1 MKEMK
6 SQLKWLATA
15 TCAAVLSAY
24 AWADI
29 QVDNVAALS
38 GLGVDGGTYSFVQFR
53 LDDQRFT
60 VTGAEALGD
69 VVWVKSIGVVQR
81 PGSGNSIAASSTLRI
96 QQSTAENASGIS
108 STQNEAVIAISQPL
122 SASSTETLTVGTASQ
137 TLRTYTFAAPFPL
150 KKSTLYTA
158 KFYNAS
164 GNSISPQLAMYR
176 DSTNQTTQ
184 NTNTSIH
191 ANDSP
196 NFSPC
201 VRIIAVERSKL
212 ADVGETATWSGLWP
226 EAPAETDTVGLNVTA
241 ANAALTMDTT
251 VTVAGLA
258 IGSETAVGPL
268 TLTGSGLTSTT
279 TSIATDTDVSA
290 ISADLGTVTLG
301 TNKTLTVGD
310 GYFPSGIAL
319 ENVPVSGSG
328 TLALDLGA
336 SNSVNI
342 TGSNTTSGKTFGLL
356 VKSGT
361 LNFSSDSGGNGPA
374 KGRIITVSGSN
385 SVLKF
390 SAKDATGWNQ
400 TGTQKIILTD
410 GAKLQVGKRDTFSTP
425 LTLQGATLELLNGAN
440 ETSRGFDWFKQ
451 SNELSV
457 LQALGAGA
465 ENITESKITYASN
478 AGENDKKFAVR
489 IDDDTSGNYGF
500 FVNVERYAR
509 LTIETP
515 IVKQGTGSAKIVK
528 RGLGEMVITAAGTHG
543 LPVTVE
549 AGTLKLTGKG
559 TLSTGAV
566 TISSNA
572 NLTVEVDT
580 SVTKTLS
587 NAISGAGTVKKSGAG
602 TLSLTGSV
610 RTPVE
615 VAAGTLDIGTSRPT
629 LNALASGSVLKVKAT
644 VAELIAQRITFPVG
658 AGLTTIADSQ
668 LLVVDNA
675 GSAVADFSVAVAD
688 NTLTI
693 TLPNVPTLTV
703 NADGTQTWTNNGTS
717 NAWPTS
723 GTVKIVASVAKIITI
738 PEPESTRTFSS
749 VVVEAPEA
757 VQVTLAVEAGNT
769 IDTLSLS
776 GSVAMD
782 VASANAATN
791 IEVTDGAKLTL
802 STASPA
808 SLTAAISGAGALSVA
823 SGKITVGPVLAHT
836 GGTEIVKGSTVVI
849 SAANALGTAK
859 NITGGGIIETSVLP
873 SCNLTNKDW
882 TGTLCLTET
891 PSNMSDMD
899 WRNYGNENSYFKIS
913 ESVAISGYF
922 NSASWELTAKVILD
936 GMVTINDGYSGPSG
950 TTYNTYKFTG
960 ALSGSGTFRL
970 SGTTTAKIH
979 IWLKDVANFEG
990 TLTNTATSSTRKV
1003 FIIGDGEHTVTTAD
1017 HGKIIITGTVENA
1030 ESRKWSATNGIVVEG
1045 TLATALTAEETAAE
1059 TTLSGVTLTSSGRI
1073 IFVRADGWRVAST
1086 TATYNPT
1093 TVALPC
1099 VWTGGGEE
1107 DTAWATAANWST
1119 DDGHAV
1125 SAAPNFPITALTVE
1139 AGKTVTLPAE
1149 AVTVASLITRGDV
1162 VLAGEADAS
1171 LTTGDFTFGGSVAV
1185 GAGVTLH
1192 LQPTAEKTV
1201 ASPITGAGKL
1211 VIGDGTAAT
1220 QVTQA
1225 AVGCDISAIDIAARA
1240 TYTVSTAGDSS
1251 HIMLPATTTVKVA
1264 EGGKLLISTPRQM
1277 NANVTGAG
1285 EVEVTSPTKY
1295 VFAAGQTNRL
1305 APGKLTLKNGLVLRA
1320 ERDNNT
1326 GLSVNELTLKNA
1338 TLSMELAESVTTK
1351 PVVTVAAGKVL
1362 SGEGAIE
1369 GATKKEAIEGA
1380 IKEAI
1385 EGAIEEAIKMPIV
1398 FEDGAIFDAK
1408 NSVAG
1413 GALRLTGA
1421 DITWPASGTVTVRA
1435 TKPVNLM
1442 VFAAKASKHFTLE
1455 ASATDQGLYLSE
1467 AKGFVG
1473 EDVKMSVLKKL
1484 GTDTLPAGVS
1494 ENDAVKEAIQ
1504 KEVDAW
1510 AGKGYIIT
1518 KVTGITTQNTAGE
1531 AKGSEQAVDCFTNL
1545 VFLTTDGE
1553 GGYSTT
1559 ATAAVIYDFG
1569 VSQITVKKA
1578 QLVGDDA
1585 AQNYVLACA
1594 KVYNGKSEEATAAGY
1609 ATGTRVSL
1617 LLDGTEATGA
1627 VALDTETLSKKFGV
1641 TAGLGERW
1649 FAVPMESLALGTR
1662 KFTVYAKNTPQAEG
1676 TAN

>member
-6 SQLKWLATA
+6 SQLKWLATV
-15 TCAAVLSAY
+15 TCAAVLSVY

-38 GLGVDGGTYSFVQFR
+38 GLEADGGTYSFVQFQ
-53 LDDQRFT
+53 LGDERFT
-60 VTGAEALGD
+60 GREALGD
-69 VVWVKSIGVVQR
+69 VVWVKSIGVVQH
-81 PGSGNSIAASSTLRI
+81 PGQNNTIAANSTLRI
-96 QQSTAENASGIS
+96 QQSTGTDANTGIS
-108 STQNEAVIAISQPL
+108 TSPNAAVIAISQPL
-122 SASSTETLTVGTASQ
+122 LASSTATITVGADNSGNPASQ
-137 TLRTYTFAAPFPL
+137 TLRTYTFAVPFPL

-164 GNSISPQLAMYR
+164 GNSISPQLAMYK
-176 DSTNQTTQ
+176 DSSSSATTQ
-184 NTNTSIH
+184 NKNTTIH
-191 ANDSP
+191 ANASP
-196 NFSPC
+196 LFSPC
-201 VRIIAVERSKL
+201 VRIIAVERSKI
-212 ADVGETATWSGLWP
+212 ADVGATATWSELWS
-226 EAPAETDTVGLNVTA
+226 EAPASTDTVGLNVTA
-241 ANAALTMDTT
+241 ANAALTMDTSA
-251 VTVAGLA
+251 TVAGLA

-268 TLTGSGLTSTT
+268 TFTGTGSLTSST

-301 TNKTLTVGD
+301 TNKTLTVGN

-319 ENVPVSGSG
+319 GSIPVSGGG

-400 TGTQKIILTD
+400 TGTRKIILTD

-465 ENITESKITYASN
+465 KNITESEITYASN

-489 IDDDTSGNYGF
+489 IDDDKSGNYGF

-509 LTIETP
+509 LTIGVP
-515 IVKQGTGSAKIVK
+515 IIKVGAGLAKIVK

-549 AGTLKLTGKG
+549 AGTLKLTGEG

-587 NAISGAGTVKKSGAG
+587 NAISGEGTVKKSGAG

-615 VAAGTLDIGTSRPT
+615 VAAGTLDIGTNRPAV
-629 LNALASGSVLKVKAT
+629 NALASGAVLKVKAT

-723 GTVKIVASVAKIITI
+723 GTVKIDATAVTEITETKTITFPASEA
-738 PEPESTRTFSS
+738 SRFSE
-749 VVVEAPEA
+749 VFVLAPA
-757 VQVTLAVEAGNT
+757 GDLVTLAVEAGNT

-782 VASANAATN
+782 VASANAATK
-791 IEVTDGAKLTL
+791 IEVTDGATLTL
-802 STASPA
+802 STENPA
-808 SLTAAISGAGALSVA
+808 MLTAAISGAGALSVA

-859 NITGGGIIETSVLP
+859 DITGGGIIETSVLP
-873 SCNLTNKDW
+873 SCNLKNEEW
-882 TGTLCLTET
+882 TGTLCLTVT

-913 ESVAISGYF
+913 EGVEISGYF
-922 NSASWELTAKVILD
+922 NPDSWELTAKVILD
-936 GMVTINDGYSGPSG
+936 GTVTINDGYSGPSG
-950 TTYNTYKFTG
+950 NTYEFTG
-960 ALSGSGTFRL
+960 ALTGSGTFTL
-970 SGTTTAKIH
+970 SGNNGAKIA
-979 IWLKDVANFEG
+979 ILLREANGFAG
-990 TLTNTATSSTRKV
+990 TLEIVSESTMLKA
-1003 FIIGDGEHTVTTAD
+1003 FIVGSGTHVYNKSKDG
-1017 HGKIIITGTVENA
+1017 GKIIVTGNVENVA
-1030 ESRKWSATNGIVVEG
+1030 VKNWSAKNGILVEG

-1086 TATYNPT
+1086 TATYDPT
-1093 TVALPC
+1093 TVELPC

-1125 SAAPNFPITALTVE
+1125 SAAPNFTITALTVE

-1149 AVTVASLITRGDV
+1149 AVSVTSLITRGDV
-1162 VLAGEADAS
+1162 ALAGEADAS

-1192 LQPTAEKTV
+1192 LQPTTETTV
-1201 ASPITGAGKL
+1201 ASPITGAGKV
-1211 VIGDGTAAT
+1211 VIGDGSAVT
-1220 QVTQA
+1220 QVTLA
-1225 AVGCDISAIDIAARA
+1225 ALRNDIAAIDILAQSTLTLNAA
-1240 TYTVSTAGDSS
+1240 TAGTT
-1251 HIMLPATTTVKVA
+1251 LPATATVDIAKN
-1264 EGGKLLISTPRQM
+1264 GKLVINTAREM

-1285 EVEVTSPTKY
+1285 EVEANSITTYAFKL
-1295 VFAAGQTNRL
+1295 GQTNRL
-1305 APGKLTLKNGLVLRA
+1305 APGKLTVTKALTLHA
-1320 ERDNNT
+1320 ERAGT
-1326 GLSVNELTLKNA
+1326 ELSVGELCVQA
-1338 TLSMELAESVTTK
+1338 TLTSTNSDGIAK
-1351 PVVTVAAGKVL
+1351 PVVKIANGQVL
-1362 SGEGAIE
+1362 SGGGSIIA
-1369 GATKKEAIEGA
+1369 
-1380 IKEAI
+1380 
-1385 EGAIEEAIKMPIV
+1385 PID

-1408 NSVAG
+1408 DTVAG
-1413 GALRLTGA
+1413 TTLNLTGEGTS
-1421 DITWPASGTVTVRA
+1421 ITWPASGTVTV
-1435 TKPVNLM
+1435 
-1442 VFAAKASKHFTLE
+1442 KASKAVQLMQFASEVGLDKFTLTLPVE
-1455 ASATDQGLYLSE
+1455 VTGLCLAV
-1467 AKGFVG
+1467 AKGTINKQFALSV
-1473 EDVKMSVLKKL
+1473 VKQLTAADFPVELADK
-1484 GTDTLPAGVS
+1484 T
-1494 ENDAVKEAIQ
+1494 AVQEAIQ
-1504 KEVDAW
+1504 QEVAKLAADNFLVNEIKA
-1510 AGKGYIIT
+1510 
-1518 KVTGITTQNTAGE
+1518 VTAKNTAGDE
-1531 AKGSEQAVDCFTNL
+1531 MGSVQAIDCFTNL
-1545 VFLTTDGE
+1545 DKSVSIMPDWE
-1553 GGYSTT
+1553 GGDSSKAI
-1559 ATAAVIYDFG
+1559 ATVIYNFG

-1609 ATGTRVSL
+1609 ATGTTVSL
-1617 LLDGTEATGA
+1617 LLDGSEATDA

-1649 FAVPMESLALGTR
+1649 FALPMKKLALGTR
-1662 KFTVYAKNTPQAEG
+1662 KFTVRATNTPQAEV
-1676 TAN
+1676 TP